1 MGVCAAPEKKS
12 KLNITISA
20 KNEEFE
26 RKLVEKLQQDLT
38 IKGVKIDY
46 SPINVERDLLY
57 MKIIFQK
64 GPDNLITLTNGS
76 TEVTNEII
84 DRIEDEIL
92 KKCNKSP

>member
-12 KLNITISA
+12 KLNITLSA

-38 IKGVKIDY
+38 NKGIKIEY

-57 MKIIFQK
+57 MKIIYQK
-64 GPDNLITLTNGS
+64 GTDNFIALTNGT

-84 DRIEDEIL
+84 DRIEDEVM
-92 KKCNKSP
+92 KKCKSP